1 MRRRSR
7 REIRRGWEEWK
18 LEEMRK
24 NMNVK
29 RRKSREDGKR
39 KRRRE
44 EGRGVGSAEMSR
56 RR

>member
-7 REIRRGWEEWK
+7 REIRRGWEELK
-18 LEEMRK
+18 MEEMRK
-24 NMNVK
+24 NKNVK
-29 RRKSREDGKR
+29 RRKSREDVKR
-39 KRRRE
+39 KGRKE